1 MASSLLFLAFVFLV
15 AAVLIVPILKR
26 LGLGEVLGY
35 LVAGVAIGP
44 AALGLVPDAEAVLH
58 FAEVGIIF
66 LLFIIGLELKPSRLR
81 LMRKA
86 VFGGGGLQMSV
97 TTVVLA
103 AGAWWFGL
111 ALIPAL
117 IVGFSLALCSTPLVL
132 HMLGE
137 RHELNARH
145 GRLAFATLLFQDI
158 ATLPVLAAIPI
169 LASGSLLE
177 AGWGP
182 LITRILIAAPAVVAL
197 VVGGRF
203 LLGPMFQR
211 AAATGSREVFAGASL
226 AVVIGSALLMDMA
239 GLSMAL
245 GAFAA
250 GILLSDSE
258 YRHSIEADIEPFRG
272 LLLGLFFMAVGMT
285 AKIELLVEAPGLV
298 LGLTGALLVT
308 KAFCVMMAARLFR
321 ASWSD
326 SLNLAM
332 LLPQGGEFAFV
343 LLTAA
348 GGSFLLDS
356 ATVELLILV
365 VSLSM
370 AATPV
375 LYLLH
380 VRLIRPLLQPAASK
394 PEFDMPRDESPR
406 IIIAGFG
413 RFGQIVGRILQGLK
427 IPYTVLDIDAR
438 HVQVVRRY
446 GNEVYYGDAARI
458 DLLEAAGASKAQMLV
473 VAVSDV
479 ESSMRIIERAQK
491 RFPHLKI
498 HARARNRYHALLLMR
513 ANVSY
518 LQRELLPGSLDMTR
532 ETLIGLGIPRD
543 EAQHAVDIFRR
554 HDERTLQRQLEV
566 FGNERK
572 LIQNVQQ
579 AASELEQLYEA
590 DEDIVM
596 KPDSS
601 EAGAQEAPRH
611 QPGNRD

>member
-1 MASSLLFLAFVFLV
+1 MTSSLLFLAFIFLV
-15 AAVLIVPILKR
+15 AAVLVVPILKR

-35 LVAGVAIGP
+35 LVAGVIIGP

-58 FAEVGIIF
+58 FAEVGIIL
-66 LLFIIGLELKPSRLR
+66 LLFIIGLELKPSRLH

-86 VFGGGGLQMSV
+86 VFGGGGLQMSI
-97 TTVVLA
+97 TTIMLA
-103 AGAWWFGL
+103 TGAWWCGL
-111 ALIPAL
+111 ALTPAL

-137 RHELNARH
+137 RHELNGRH

-158 ATLPVLAAIPI
+158 ATLPMLAAIPL
-169 LASGSLLE
+169 LASG
-177 AGWGP
+177 P
-182 LITRILIAAPAVVAL
+182 LIETGWASLANRVMIAAAAVAVL
-197 VVGGRF
+197 VITGRY
-203 LLGPMFQR
+203 LLGPLFQR

-226 AVVIGSALLMDMA
+226 AVVIGAALLMDMA

-250 GILLSDSE
+250 GIMLSGSE

-285 AKIELLVEAPGLV
+285 ARIELLVETPGLV
-298 LGLTGALLVT
+298 LGLTAALLVI
-308 KAFCVMMAARLFR
+308 KALCVMVAARLFR

-348 GGSFLLDS
+348 GGSALLDNT
-356 ATVELLILV
+356 TVELLVLV

-380 VRLIRPLLQPAASK
+380 VRLIRPLLQPAAAR
-394 PEFDMPRDESPR
+394 PEFDMPDDESPR
-406 IIIAGFG
+406 IIIVGFG
-413 RFGQIVGRILQGLK
+413 RFGQVVGRIFQGLK
-427 IPYTVLDIDAR
+427 IPYTVLDIDAG

-446 GNEVYYGDAARI
+446 GNKIYYGDASRT
-458 DLLEAAGASKAQMLV
+458 DLLEAAGAGKAQMLM

-479 ESSMRIIERAQK
+479 ESSMRIIERARK

-498 HARARNRYHALLLMR
+498 YARARNRHHALMLMH
-513 ANVSY
+513 ANVSH
-518 LQRELLPGSLDMTR
+518 LQRELLPGSLNMTR
-532 ETLIGLGIPRD
+532 EALIGLGMNHE
-543 EAQHAVDIFRR
+543 EAQHAIDIFRK
-554 HDERTLQRQLEV
+554 HDERTLQHQLEV
-566 FGNERK
+566 LDHERGPA
-572 LIQNVQQ
+572 QDVDQ
-579 AASELEQLYEA
+579 ELEQLYEA

-596 KPDSS
+596 ALDSCAASLERCS
-601 EAGAQEAPRH
+601 ERGS
-611 QPGNRD
+611 G